1 MRKRDVEEEEEG
13 GEEEFEQHKQRR
25 LERIR
30 DTLITRLRDYGQ
42 GHFLMEIVKYLSVGD
57 AYSLSLMDDELRLYF
72 HKYGVWEEYARD
84 YLWRTEK
91 VRLEDVIEMFKFR
104 TDDWNYLWVLI
115 CYIKRGNIEVTR
127 GDGVDVWMTYGYG
140 LGVVNVY
147 GPDRERTEEVRTI
160 VHDILVRSK
169 VITKP
174 VKQFFSHGRAA
185 GFEWNHRQEGPGIT
199 MTVAYLLVKNNN
211 FRLLWN
217 IAPARTIRSQLIGA
231 GGSKRE
237 RDQDEYE
244 NCENEQD
251 PLSHQPI
258 TELDPEAVVH
268 VGPHCFDVE
277 LLWFWVKRDPTN
289 PITQERFTDEQVEHI
304 YEQYLKWSEVKLERQ
319 GHPLPRPIHR
329 LLEIYYRAVEERVG
343 ERPRLLL
350 TFVVGGRYYRLYT
363 SPLDQVQYLRQLVY
377 NYILTRDPKIM
388 IDWRAYYN
396 VKPNPN
402 LVRIFHGD
410 RELLNDKRIEEYD
423 LGNNT
428 LLTLGQTIMDPK
440 PWKY

>member
-1 MRKRDVEEEEEG
+1 
-13 GEEEFEQHKQRR
+13 
-25 LERIR
+25 
-30 DTLITRLRDYGQ
+30 
-42 GHFLMEIVKYLSVGD
+42 
-57 AYSLSLMDDELRLYF
+57 
-72 HKYGVWEEYARD
+72 
-84 YLWRTEK
+84 
-91 VRLEDVIEMFKFR
+91 
-104 TDDWNYLWVLI
+104 
-115 CYIKRGNIEVTR
+115 
-127 GDGVDVWMTYGYG
+127 
-140 LGVVNVY
+140 
-147 GPDRERTEEVRTI
+147 
-160 VHDILVRSK
+160 
-169 VITKP
+169 
-174 VKQFFSHGRAA
+174 
-185 GFEWNHRQEGPGIT
+185 
-199 MTVAYLLVKNNN
+199 MTVAYLLVKNND

-217 IAPARTIRSQLIGA
+217 IAPARTIRSQFIGA
-231 GGSKRE
+231 GGSTKRE
-237 RDQDEYE
+237 RDEAEYE
-244 NCENEQD
+244 NCENDQD

-289 PITQERFTDEQVEHI
+289 PITHARFTDEQVEHI

-377 NYILTRDPKIM
+377 NYILTRDPQIM
-388 IDWRAYYN
+388 IEWRKYYD

-402 LVRIFHGD
+402 IVRIFHGD